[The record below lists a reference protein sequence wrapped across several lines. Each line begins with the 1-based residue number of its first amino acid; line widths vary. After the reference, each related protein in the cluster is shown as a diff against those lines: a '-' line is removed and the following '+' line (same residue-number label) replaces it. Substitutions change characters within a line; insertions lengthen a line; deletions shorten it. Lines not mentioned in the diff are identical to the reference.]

1 MIISNHAYDEN
12 WCGEGMYFWDNKGN
26 SNFWKKKKNGDS
38 EIVSCFLV
46 FEEEHL
52 LDFSDYEVAERMQQ
66 LISLL
71 SQRDR
76 NLLDEKP
83 GKKIDFLAKKLEIK
97 LVKVIGMYPFS
108 KGSSFFPEIDNAH
121 PSTSSKIIY
130 CVKPGNS
137 DIINERKLVEEE

>member
-1 MIISNHAYDEN
+1 MIISNHTYDET

-26 SNFWKKKKNGDS
+26 SNFWKKKKNDDS
-38 EIVSCFLV
+38 KIASCFLV
-46 FEEEHL
+46 FDEEHL
-52 LDFSDYEVAERMQQ
+52 LDLSDYEVAERMQQ
-66 LISLL
+66 FIDKL

-76 NLLDEKP
+76 NFRDEKP

-97 LVKVIGMYPFS
+97 IVKVIGLYPFS
-108 KGSSFFPEIDNAH
+108 KESSFFPEIDAAH

-137 DIINERKLVEEE
+137 DIISERKLLEEE